1 MTRARRRRLLAGSS
15 ERSGTNSEAFVQ
27 DLAAGPQEWRDWAN
41 LTSDLVEDIAGRLL
55 SHDVAEYYRF
65 RAVCRPWRDHT
76 ADLRARGPL
85 DRRFRPRN
93 WVVLTISPDAGPRR
107 LVLNIATAASLSVN
121 LPALTTHCHLCA
133 VDGLLVLFHR
143 TTKAICLLDPLSN
156 AVTEFP
162 AISTSSIV
170 VNVPP
175 TLAHHFSMFFRD
187 PDSVDGHS
195 VNGACLDESTSPPTL
210 VLCLRDNQSCIIVAK
225 PGDPHWTL
233 VNQGKLYHSE
243 TLGRLMFH
251 SLLTQ
256 GGRCYVAS
264 LEGSI
269 FQLELGPLPRLVEI
283 ISQRQDATRDAILY
297 KRILSYLVAGGSNG
311 RMLLVRCW
319 RNVEHFGGRGAY
331 NQNQMQQLFTVGGVT
346 GRIEVSEVDI
356 AGRTLIPVRS
366 LGQYAAFIGMTH
378 CMLVSAK
385 TFPSIVADAIYL
397 GYSYQFSQK
406 FSIYYLK
413 TRRAERLHE
422 FGLDENQRLV
432 PCARPC
438 NLDQY
443 LVCYVDRKHRLSGP
457 CINHAVHYFFIPSFN

>member
-1 MTRARRRRLLAGSS
+1 
-15 ERSGTNSEAFVQ
+15 
-27 DLAAGPQEWRDWAN
+27 EWRDWAN
-41 LTSDLVEDIAGRLL
+41 LTSELVEDIAGRLL
-55 SHDVAEYYRF
+55 SDDVSEYYRF

-76 ADLRARGPL
+76 ADLRARGAL

-107 LVLNIATAASLSVN
+107 RVINMATAASLSVN
-121 LPALTTHCHLCA
+121 LPALTTHCHLGA

-143 TTKAICLLDPLSN
+143 ITKAICLLDPLNN

-162 AISTSSIV
+162 AISISSIMAT
-170 VNVPP
+170 VPP
-175 TLAHHFSMFFRD
+175 VMAYHFSMFFRS
-187 PDSVDGHS
+187 PNSLNGHS
-195 VNGACLDESTSPPTL
+195 INGACLDESTSPPTL
-210 VLCLRDNQSCIIVAK
+210 VLCMRDDQSCIIVAK

-243 TLGRLMFH
+243 TMGRVMFH
-251 SLLTQ
+251 SLLSQ

-269 FQLELGPLPRLVEI
+269 FLVELGPLPQLVKI
-283 ISQRQDATRDAILY
+283 IDQHQHATRDAILY
-297 KRILSYLVAGGSNG
+297 IRIISYLVGGSNG
-311 RMLLVRCW
+311 RMLLVRYW

-331 NQNQMQQLFTVGGVT
+331 NQTQLFTVGGVT

-366 LGQYAAFIGMTH
+366 LGHYAAFVGMTH
-378 CMLVSAK
+378 CMLVSTK

-397 GYSYQFSQK
+397 GYSYQLSRK

-413 TRRAERLHE
+413 TRRAEPPHE
-422 FGLDENQRLV
+422 FVLDENQRVV

-457 CINHAVHYFFIPSFN
+457 CINHLAPCP